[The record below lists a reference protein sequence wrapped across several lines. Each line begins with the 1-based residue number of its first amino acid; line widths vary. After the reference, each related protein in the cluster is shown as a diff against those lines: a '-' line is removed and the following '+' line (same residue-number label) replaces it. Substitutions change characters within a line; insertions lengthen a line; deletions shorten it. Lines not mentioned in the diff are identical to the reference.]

1 MSRFWNDAVEVFE
14 TASSAAEAGSGSDIA
29 LLVDRSGG
37 LRIVMAE
44 GWSPEGLQAHY
55 GARTVYRVTHNSGS
69 VCVEGR
75 GPGMMS
81 CTLRGPQTGA
91 PAFRM
96 SSCPPLYPV
105 ETRKLLR

>member
-14 TASSAAEAGSGSDIA
+14 TASSAAEAGSRSEVA
-29 LLVDRSGG
+29 VLVDRSGG

-44 GWSPEGLQAHY
+44 GWSPEGLQSHY
-55 GARTVYRVTHNSGS
+55 GARTVYRVSHNSGS

-75 GPGMMS
+75 GQGMS

-96 SSCPPLYPV
+96 NTCPPLYTV
-105 ETRKLLR
+105 ETRKLLS